1 MAALYTPFRLCR
13 LLDSRLVH
21 VLSARKFDL
30 FSTPQWRLTRNLF
43 EIKILPDRPT
53 GYRSSWARPS
63 DRHALIAGQT

>member
-43 EIKILPDRPT
+43 EIKILLTDPLDT
-53 GYRSSWARPS
+53 EAHGPS
-63 DRHALIAGQT
+63 PATDMP